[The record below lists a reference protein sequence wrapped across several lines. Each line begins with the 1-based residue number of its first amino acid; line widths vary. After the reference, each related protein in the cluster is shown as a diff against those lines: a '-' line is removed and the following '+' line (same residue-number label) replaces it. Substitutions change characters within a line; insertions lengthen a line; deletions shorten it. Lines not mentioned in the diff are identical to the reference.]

1 MLEATKDAKDLN
13 PLQKADTMTNIRKQ
27 VRDVVDEIHG
37 RKRGFTPQQRLSK
50 INQEIDIVT
59 DSTGNPTAKLQ
70 TKTKGKQEVMKANV
84 TTADVER
91 LKETFL
97 PDRFRFD
104 EAIRLALDLPYP
116 EPEPEPEPPKP
127 KKKKHHV
134 PPIVLPPPPAPP
146 QIVQPAPIDIES
158 PDPMEINLSFD
169 IEEGEALGP
178 QEVEVEAKVPPQR
191 PPK

>member
-1 MLEATKDAKDLN
+1 M
-13 PLQKADTMTNIRKQ
+13 
-27 VRDVVDEIHG
+27 
-37 RKRGFTPQQRLSK
+37 
-50 INQEIDIVT
+50 T

-134 PPIVLPPPPAPP
+134 PPIVLPPPPPPP

-158 PDPMEINLSFD
+158 PDAMEINLSFD

-178 QEVEVEAKVPPQR
+178 
-191 PPK
+191 

>member
-1 MLEATKDAKDLN
+1 
-13 PLQKADTMTNIRKQ
+13 
-27 VRDVVDEIHG
+27 
-37 RKRGFTPQQRLSK
+37 
-50 INQEIDIVT
+50 
-59 DSTGNPTAKLQ
+59 
-70 TKTKGKQEVMKANV
+70 MKANV
-84 TTADVER
+84 TTADVEH

-146 QIVQPAPIDIES
+146 TIVQPAPIDIES
-158 PDPMEINLSFD
+158 PDAMEINLSFD

-178 QEVEVEAKVPPQR
+178 
-191 PPK
+191 

>member
-1 MLEATKDAKDLN
+1 
-13 PLQKADTMTNIRKQ
+13 
-27 VRDVVDEIHG
+27 
-37 RKRGFTPQQRLSK
+37 
-50 INQEIDIVT
+50 
-59 DSTGNPTAKLQ
+59 
-70 TKTKGKQEVMKANV
+70 MKANV

-116 EPEPEPEPPKP
+116 EPEPEPEKPIP
-127 KKKKHHV
+127 KKKKHHHV

-158 PDPMEINLSFD
+158 PEPMEINLSFD
-169 IEEGEALGP
+169 IEEGEDLGP
-178 QEVEVEAKVPPQR
+178 QEVDVDQKSPYPTPR
-191 PPK
+191 PPKEPK

>member
-1 MLEATKDAKDLN
+1 M
-13 PLQKADTMTNIRKQ
+13 
-27 VRDVVDEIHG
+27 
-37 RKRGFTPQQRLSK
+37 
-50 INQEIDIVT
+50 T

-116 EPEPEPEPPKP
+116 EPEPEPQD
-127 KKKKHHV
+127 
-134 PPIVLPPPPAPP
+134 IVRRFMQKLNVMKNGLLNLLPGRRTHILYP
-146 QIVQPAPIDIES
+146 E
-158 PDPMEINLSFD
+158 ELNINIGPNWITHGPSVHRAG
-169 IEEGEALGP
+169 EGG
-178 QEVEVEAKVPPQR
+178 VR
-191 PPK
+191 